1 MDLSR
6 ILGVSLALDQF
17 ASLQQIESVGENIA
31 RRAAP
36 ANQLNCTIAIE
47 KLISSLL

>member
-6 ILGVSLALDQF
+6 ILGVSLGLDQF
-17 ASLQQIESVGENIA
+17 ASLQSVGENIA
-31 RRAAP
+31 RLAAP

-47 KLISSLL
+47 KLIPSLL